1 MNDERIP
8 VNDGGGLFDAV
19 GLIETLIIDCN
30 EIPRLLIGGHGV
42 AFCTKIVE
50 MVQKLSNLKTGVAHD
65 IADRD
70 EQIKELQ
77 AQIER
82 GG

>member
-1 MNDERIP
+1 MGNEMPP

-50 MVQKLSNLKTGVAHD
+50 MVQKLSKLKTGVAND
-65 IADRD
+65 IKSRD

-77 AQIER
+77 QQIER

>member
-1 MNDERIP
+1 MGNEMPP
-8 VNDGGGLFDAV
+8 VNDGGGLYDSI
-19 GLIETLIIDCN
+19 GMIETLIIDCN

-50 MVQKLSNLKTGVAHD
+50 MVQKLSKLKAGVAND
-65 IADRD
+65 IKSRD

-77 AQIER
+77 QQIER

>member
-1 MNDERIP
+1 MENEKIP